1 MSKAINFTAGM
12 ATGAAIGMAIGAIL
26 DPINDKEKK
35 MMQKKSSHI
44 FKTIGTTIDGFI
56 DMF

>member
-1 MSKAINFTAGM
+1 
-12 ATGAAIGMAIGAIL
+12 MAIGAIL

-44 FKTIGTTIDGFI
+44 FKTIGTTIDNFI